1 MTTRII
7 YPARSGHMG
16 KIEILAS
23 SELVP
28 RLRALVRDGK
38 SPIQIELGSKHLT
51 VSHEVQ
57 DDLEEFVDQAD
68 VLRDLGI
75 KELA

>member
-1 MTTRII
+1 MTTRIV
-7 YPARSGHMG
+7 YPARSGQTR
-16 KIEILAS
+16 KIEIRNS

-28 RLRALVRDGK
+28 LLRVLVRDGK
-38 SPIQIELGSKHLT
+38 SPIQIELGSKRLT